1 MYKLFFSVAI
11 MALLVPFQAQT
22 TGSSNQITILY
33 DAFGQSNGMQQDWGF
48 SAFIE
53 FNGKKILFDTGNN
66 AAIFKHNVEIA
77 NINLS
82 ELDYVIIS
90 HRHGDHT
97 TGLNHLFKINPSLP
111 VHVPQENFGVFG
123 GHLSGTFYPQVAE
136 LPKHMRTFNGD
147 THDRIASGSP
157 WENVEFIP
165 INKVTEI
172 FKDIFILP
180 TTSESS
186 GTRDLEEISL
196 ALKTNKGLVL
206 VAGCSHPGIENIVD
220 LATSIDDRIF
230 NIFGGFHLLRKNDA
244 QLSEIA
250 KSLKRI
256 YGVNNIA
263 PGHCT
268 GEPAFSLF
276 SKIFGNNY
284 TYAGLGSVIAL
295 PQ

>member
-1 MYKLFFSVAI
+1 MYSLFFL
-11 MALLVPFQAQT
+11 MALVAPFQAQT
-22 TGSSNQITILY
+22 AGYSNQITILY
-33 DAFGQSNGMQQDWGF
+33 DAFGQYDHMQKDWGF

-66 AAIFKHNVEIA
+66 AAIFKYNVEA
-77 NINLS
+77 TNINLS

-97 TGLNHLFKINPSLP
+97 TGLNHLFKINPSIP
-111 VHVPQENFGVFG
+111 VYVPHEKFGIFG
-123 GHLSGTFYPQVAE
+123 GHLPGTFYPQVAE
-136 LPKHMRTFNGD
+136 LPKHMRTFGGD
-147 THDRIASGSP
+147 SYDHIASGSP

-165 INKVTEI
+165 IKKVTEI

-180 TTSESS
+180 TTSETA

-196 ALKTNKGLVL
+196 ALKTSKGLVL

-220 LATSIDDRIF
+220 LATSIDGRIF
-230 NIFGGFHLLRKNDA
+230 NIFGGFHLLQKNDA

-256 YGVNNIA
+256 YGVQNIA

-276 SKIFGNNY
+276 SKIFGKNY
-284 TYAGLGSVIAL
+284 TYAGLGSVIDL